1 MRSWWPIP
9 AYELDDKRLLGEHL
23 ELHTMNSVIL
33 NNKKGYS
40 KHPET
45 LRWVG
50 HTKAMKRRHDEIE
63 SEMKRRGMKPK
74 SPMKFIESDADTNP
88 GFWESLEIM
97 KEKLKLKQASKV

>member
-1 MRSWWPIP
+1 MRSWYPIDVK
-9 AYELDDKRLLGEHL
+9 ELDNKRLLGEHL

-45 LRWVG
+45 LRWKG

-63 SEMKRRGMKPK
+63 SEMIRRGMKPK
-74 SPMKFIESDADTNP
+74 SPMKCIETDCDDSP
-88 GFWESLEIM
+88 GFWEPLEVM
-97 KEKLKLKQASKV
+97 VKKLKDKQK